1 MAGVVLKLPSEVVI
15 RLQRLIRLG
24 CGLGTAAGPRRIR
37 ARRCPRQRRCCR
49 RCARRIA
56 RPDPHQRS
64 IQATPAHRRRP
75 APLPRAV
82 PLLSCQEAAKLL
94 IARQQG
100 LQRITIWVQD
110 GSAWRRARSAGVV
123 DAAGGRIAATPWP
136 VIGTTPSVLINPRA
150 AHHGVGP

>member
-1 MAGVVLKLPSEVVI
+1 MPSAKAVLPALRTSNSAPGPTSKIHSGDT
-15 RLQRLIRLG
+15 RASAQTS
-24 CGLGTAAGPRRIR
+24 TAAQGR
-37 ARRCPRQRRCCR
+37 A
-49 RCARRIA
+49 AA
-56 RPDPHQRS
+56 E
-64 IQATPAHRRRP
+64 
-75 APLPRAV
+75 LPGGR
-82 PLLSCQEAAKLL
+82 KTL

-123 DAAGGRIAATPWP
+123 DAAGGPIAATPWP